1 MAPELIV
8 RRQTWPG
15 GAGTHTGHKASTGKK
30 TPGGVGTHTGHKR
43 ARARTRGHTD
53 HTDEPHSH
61 PHDTPARP
69 REYRYCTGISMRSSH
84 TLVHS
89 QLRARKMLIGQTS
102 KHASKK
108 VKRPSRGRE
117 SFPTFLL
124 WRERSGSGS
133 EHTHVVPSCAGRCAG
148 TQTAELRAP
157 TPSDHPRSSNKNI
170 AYSSVSQ
177 HDTNYVPMFTRMCS
191 HRNSLKNTTMSR
203 LHKL

>member
-1 MAPELIV
+1 
-8 RRQTWPG
+8 
-15 GAGTHTGHKASTGKK
+15 
-30 TPGGVGTHTGHKR
+30 
-43 ARARTRGHTD
+43 
-53 HTDEPHSH
+53 
-61 PHDTPARP
+61 
-69 REYRYCTGISMRSSH
+69 
-84 TLVHS
+84 
-89 QLRARKMLIGQTS
+89 MLIGQTS

-124 WRERSGSGS
+124 WREDRQVSG

-177 HDTNYVPMFTRMCS
+177 HTNYVRHVHKDVS

>member
-1 MAPELIV
+1 MAGGSRDTHGTQGGV
-8 RRQTWPG
+8 PG
-15 GAGTHTGHKASTGKK
+15 TGKK

-117 SFPTFLL
+117 SFPTSLL
-124 WRERSGSGS
+124 WREERHRVSTPTSLL
-133 EHTHVVPSCAGRCAG
+133 VPSCAGRCAG

-177 HDTNYVPMFTRMCS
+177 HTNYVPMFTRMC
-191 HRNSLKNTTMSR
+191 HTAT
-203 LHKL
+203 H